1 MKRASYSGKDYRKAL
16 NIQDLSHIARRRLPH
31 FVYEYLE
38 GGADD
43 ERTLHRNRKTFD
55 DVLFEPRTLTRVG
68 PRNLSTTLLGKRQAL
83 PLVIGPTG
91 YNGMLTKN
99 GDLKLAA
106 AASAANIPFVLS
118 NVATTSL
125 EDIADVER
133 LRAWMQI
140 YFYRDRDY
148 VRKLVE
154 RCRAARYETLVVTT
168 DSAIYG
174 NREWDLRNFRKPMQ
188 PTLRNL
194 LHLLARPRWMA
205 DVLIPDGMPT
215 FKNLGDLLPPGK
227 QSVQGAS
234 AVIGQQLDPTLN
246 WDDIAWL
253 RDRWSGKLIIKG
265 VLAPTE
271 AEQAATLGLDG
282 VVLSNHGGRQLDSAC
297 SPLEVLPEARKAVGD
312 RCQLFIDS
320 GFRRGTDIVKA
331 LAMGADAVWL
341 GRTTLYGLAAGGQA
355 GVEHALKLLRGEM
368 DRTMGLLGFDH
379 VSELSP
385 DILRLSHRQA

>member
-1 MKRASYSGKDYRKAL
+1 MAR
-16 NIQDLSHIARRRLPH
+16 IARRRLPH
-31 FVYEYLE
+31 FVFEYLE

-43 ERTLHRNRKTFD
+43 ERTLRHNQAVFD
-55 DVLFEPRTLTRVG
+55 DYLFEPRTLTRVG
-68 PRNLSTTLLGKRQAL
+68 PRDLSTTLLGKRHAL

-91 YNGMLTKN
+91 YNGMLTRN

-106 AASAANIPFVLS
+106 AASGANIPFVLS

-125 EDIADVER
+125 EDIAAIEG
-133 LRAWMQI
+133 LNAWMQI

-154 RCRAARYETLVVTT
+154 RCQTAGYETLVVTT

-194 LHLLARPRWMA
+194 VHLLTRPGWIA

-253 RDRWSGKLIIKG
+253 RDRWPGKLIVKG
-265 VLAPTE
+265 ILSPAE
-271 AEQAATLGLDG
+271 AERAAALGVDA
-282 VVLSNHGGRQLDSAC
+282 VVLSNHGGRQLDHAC
-297 SPLEVLPEARKAVGD
+297 SPLDVLPEARERVGE
-312 RCQLFIDS
+312 RCQLFVDS
-320 GFRRGTDIVKA
+320 GFRQGTEVVKA
-331 LAMGADAVWL
+331 LALGADAIWL
-341 GRTTLYGLAAGGQA
+341 GRATLYGLAAGGQA
-355 GVEHALKLLRGEM
+355 GVEHALEILQREI
-368 DRTMGLLGFDH
+368 DRTIGLLGVDRIADLEASAL
-379 VSELSP
+379 VS
-385 DILRLSHRQA
+385 RRG

>member
-1 MKRASYSGKDYRKAL
+1 MERASYAGTDYRKAL
-16 NIQDLSHIARRRLPH
+16 NIEDLARIARRRLPH
-31 FVYEYLE
+31 FVHEYLE

-43 ERTLHRNRKTFD
+43 ERTLDRNRRVFD
-55 DVLFEPRTLTRVG
+55 DYRFEPKTLTRVG
-68 PRNLSTTLLGKRQAL
+68 PRDLSTTLLGRQHAL

-91 YNGMLTKN
+91 YNGMMTKN

-125 EDIADVER
+125 EEIADVED

-154 RCRAARYETLVVTT
+154 RCRTARYETLVVTT

-194 LHLLARPRWMA
+194 LHLLTRPRWIA

-234 AVIGQQLDPTLN
+234 AIIGQQLDPSLN

-253 RDRWSGKLIIKG
+253 RDHWQGKLIVKG
-265 VLAPTE
+265 ILAPAE
-271 AEQAATLGLDG
+271 AEQAATLGVDG

-297 SPLEVLPEARKAVGD
+297 SPLEVLPDARKAVGE

-331 LAMGADAVWL
+331 LALGADAVWL
-341 GRTTLYGLAAGGQA
+341 GRATLYGLAAGGQA
-355 GVEHALKLLRGEM
+355 GVAHALDLLRGEV
-368 DRTMGLLGFDH
+368 DRTIGLLGLSQA
-379 VSELSP
+379 SELGPEVLGP
-385 DILRLSHRQA
+385 DRRHT

>member
-1 MKRASYSGKDYRKAL
+1 MKRRPYAGTDYRRAL
-16 NIQDLSHIARRRLPH
+16 NIADLERIARRRLPH
-31 FVYEYLE
+31 FVYEYLQ

-43 ERTLHRNRKTFD
+43 ERTLRHNRDAFD
-55 DVLFEPRTLTRVG
+55 DYLFEPRTLTRVG
-68 PRNLSTTLLGKRQAL
+68 PRDLSTTLQGTPHAL

-91 YNGMLTKN
+91 YNGMLTRH
-99 GDLKLAA
+99 GDIKLAT
-106 AASAANIPFVLS
+106 AASRKGIPFVLS

-125 EDIADVER
+125 EDIAALEGLD
-133 LRAWMQI
+133 AWMQI

-154 RCRAARYETLVVTT
+154 RCRSAGYSTLVVTT

-194 LHLLARPRWMA
+194 FHLVSRPRWIA
-205 DVLIPDGMPT
+205 DVLVPNGMPT

-234 AVIGQQLDPTLN
+234 AIIGQQLDPTLN

-253 RDRWSGKLIIKG
+253 RDLWPGRLIVKG
-265 VLAPTE
+265 ILAPAE
-271 AEQAATLGLDG
+271 AERAAEIGVDG
-282 VVLSNHGGRQLDSAC
+282 VVLSNHGGRQLDHAL
-297 SPLEVLPEARKAVGD
+297 SPMDVLPEARRRAGK

-320 GFRRGTDIVKA
+320 GFRRGTDVVKA
-331 LAMGADAVWL
+331 LALGADAVWL
-341 GRTTLYGLAAGGQA
+341 GRATLYGLAAGGQA
-355 GVEHALKLLRGEM
+355 GVEHALDILHREI
-368 DRTMGLLGFDH
+368 DRTVGLLGVDRIDDLDAS
-379 VSELSP
+379 VLA
-385 DILRLSHRQA
+385 RHRGR